1 VSGAIRFFAVAKTFG
16 RTPRPKQGAEI
27 PYHRAASLLFDLRA
41 LADEGG
47 TMPDFTRR
55 LAMIRNR
62 HAGEGRFLARLAGI
76 E

>member
-1 VSGAIRFFAVAKTFG
+1 
-16 RTPRPKQGAEI
+16 
-27 PYHRAASLLFDLRA
+27 LFDLRA
-41 LADEGG
+41 PADEGG
-47 TMPDFTRR
+47 AMPDFTRR